1 MVTATPTPAQ
11 PENAENAMRELYE
24 YQFFVISE
32 YCRGNISQETA
43 DLRHSEIRE
52 MMSKVMSR

>member
-1 MVTATPTPAQ
+1 MSVTADTTEAQ
-11 PENAENAMRELYE
+11 PENAMRELYE